1 MTRRLERLRT
11 RARRAVAGFR
21 AVLARETVRHALGS
35 ALAALI
41 AFATTAVGVRLNLL
55 DSGTTSTPLLVTLMF
70 GLYGPTFLVMSWW
83 TFRPREG
90 EQLRTSLMRSQER
103 RGLMRWLFISS
114 PATWAGTVMLIG
126 VISVVMLAT
135 GQSLPGLAVVVIC
148 VVGVIGSWVLMLAV
162 MAIEYMRSWASE
174 NSMSFPGSEPRSF
187 VDFLYLS
194 IQLSTTFSSADV
206 ALEKRSVRKL
216 ASLHSVLAFAYSTAI
231 IAVFASLLI
240 GISLQP

>member
-1 MTRRLERLRT
+1 MS
-11 RARRAVAGFR
+11 RAVAR
-21 AVLARETVRHALGS
+21 IRTLLTRETVRHALGS
-35 ALAALI
+35 AVAVLI
-41 AFATTAVGVRLNLL
+41 AFATTSVGVRLNLL
-55 DSGTTSTPLLVTLMF
+55 DAGATSTPLLVTLMF
-70 GLYGPTFLVMSWW
+70 GLYGPTFLVLSWW
-83 TFRPREG
+83 TFRTRQG
-90 EQLRTSLMRSQER
+90 EHLRTSLMRSQEH
-103 RGLMRWLFISS
+103 RGLMRWLFVSS
-114 PATWAGTVMLIG
+114 PTTWAGTVMLIG

-135 GQSLPGLAVVVIC
+135 GQGRPGVAVVVIC

-162 MAIEYMRSWASE
+162 MSLEYMRNWASE

-240 GISLQP
+240 SISLQS